1 MINNAFTQPSRTAD
15 GAPPKR
21 RPLINLAFAAVFC
34 LIGASGVQA
43 ADADMPKLKTLQQYL
58 ESVAQKTDLKAEDPM
73 AVLEFVLRSLPDR
86 VKVYPT
92 ENYYYF
98 SFTANGVT
106 YEGNI
111 RIDASDRDQG
121 FINFGYVEQPALWR
135 PIPETTF
142 RHLGASDGVKLE
154 KLADLSYRLTY
165 KDRAVIFDLNDLRGV
180 KPPEGMLHANE
191 VYIGPVFDESGIS
204 FFLVFNKELK
214 VFHYIYNEKSSFPER
229 FDKVSFSDQISLG
242 RRTGFAL
249 YKDKLKDRQ
258 ILIGVSETN
267 SFLNNY
273 FDGPF
278 DQLPD
283 NFIEGETLRDA
294 ILAILPDYKDKID
307 RFGSLPD
314 GSERYA
320 ITPYLYYKSLDELKV
335 ADACVN
341 DKKRPEAS
349 YYLCFNLEDD
359 ADADKD
365 KDKDGDKPGAAA
377 PAPEKQDGQPDGKA
391 PLNGKP

>member
-1 MINNAFTQPSRTAD
+1 MTNNAFPR
-15 GAPPKR
+15 R
-21 RPLINLAFAAVFC
+21 RPFVSLAAAAMLC
-34 LIGASGVQA
+34 LAGAAGACA
-43 ADADMPKLKTLQQYL
+43 ADADMPKLKTVQQHL
-58 ESVAQKTDLKAEDPM
+58 EALAQKTSLDVKDPM

-98 SFTANGVT
+98 SFMANGVT

-121 FINFGYVEQPALWR
+121 FINFGYVEQPVLWR
-135 PIPETTF
+135 PVPETTF

-154 KLADLSYRLTY
+154 KLAELSYKLTY
-165 KDRAVIFDLNDLRGV
+165 KDRSVSFDLNDLRGV
-180 KPPEGMLHANE
+180 KPPEGMLNANE

-214 VFHYIYNEKSSFPER
+214 VFHYIYNEKNSFPEV
-229 FDKVSFSDQISLG
+229 FDKAPFSGQISIG
-242 RRTGFAL
+242 HRTGFAL

-258 ILIGVSETN
+258 ILIGVSEAN
-267 SFLNNY
+267 SYLNNY

-294 ILAILPDYKDKID
+294 ILALLPDYKGKID

-314 GSERYA
+314 GAERYA
-320 ITPYLYYKSLDELKV
+320 ISPYLYYKSLDELKV
-335 ADACVN
+335 ADACIS
-341 DKKRPEAS
+341 DAKRPEAN
-349 YYLCFNLEDD
+349 YYLCFNLEDGTDGD
-359 ADADKD
+359 AEDGKD
-365 KDKDGDKPGAAA
+365 KPDAAAA
-377 PAPEKQDGQPDGKA
+377 PASEKPDGQGADKA
-391 PLNGKP
+391 PANSKP